1 MTLKELYKIADYKD
15 SHGMLFHGDCLEIMK
30 NIEDE
35 SIDMILCD
43 LPYGTSACKWD
54 SVIPFGPLW
63 EQYSRIIKPFGAIVL
78 FGSEPFSSALRLSN
92 LDMYKYD
99 WKWEKP
105 NGANFLNFKYQPAK
119 VHEDIMV
126 FGKSATSHSKKG
138 NMIYNPQMT
147 EGTPYN
153 QKSGQQR
160 QDNGHVLGSAVRSP
174 IKQVYTENNGTRYP
188 RSIQRFPLDKDK
200 LHPTQKPVALLEYL
214 VKTYTNEGN
223 VVLDNCMGSGSTGVS
238 CINTNRRFIG
248 IELDENYFN
257 IAKERIENNHVRI
270 QSI

>member
-1 MTLKELYKIADYKD
+1 MTLKELYKTADYKD

-54 SVIPFGPLW
+54 SVIPFEPLW

-119 VHEDIMV
+119 VHIV
-126 FGKSATSHSKKG
+126 WGL
-138 NMIYNPQMT
+138 
-147 EGTPYN
+147 
-153 QKSGQQR
+153 GQREQ
-160 QDNGHVLGSAVRSP
+160 LA
-174 IKQVYTENNGTRYP
+174 
-188 RSIQRFPLDKDK
+188 SILTDD
-200 LHPTQKPVALLEYL
+200 L
-214 VKTYTNEGN
+214 
-223 VVLDNCMGSGSTGVS
+223 S
-238 CINTNRRFIG
+238 
-248 IELDENYFN
+248 ELNSMK
-257 IAKERIENNHVRI
+257 II
-270 QSI
+270 SISLKREWKV

>member
-54 SVIPFGPLW
+54 SVIPFEPLW

-126 FGKSATSHSKKG
+126 FGKSATSYSKKG
-138 NMIYNPQMT
+138 NMIYNPQMI

-160 QDNGHVLGSAVRSP
+160 QDNGHVLGSTVRSP

-223 VVLDNCMGSGSTGVS
+223 IVLDNCMGSGSTGVA

-257 IAKERIENNHVRI
+257 IAKERIESSKTDKIIV
-270 QSI
+270 